1 MSQTS
6 IEIKPTFEY
15 LKELEE
21 QLYEFELS
29 EVEMTLEGHNL
40 YKLIEKL
47 MDMTFKSKDDDV
59 KVRLALLEKKARD
72 CYDCIKSRLVV
83 QN

>member
-1 MSQTS
+1 MSQAN
-6 IEIKPTFEY
+6 IEIKPTFDY

-29 EVEMTLEGHNL
+29 EVEMTLEMNTL
-40 YKLIEKL
+40 YELIEKL
-47 MDMTFKSKDDDV
+47 MDMTFKSKDDKMKV
-59 KVRLALLEKKARD
+59 KLALLEKKARE
-72 CYDCIKSRLVV
+72 CHDCIKSRLVV

>member
-1 MSQTS
+1 MSQTN
-6 IEIKPTFEY
+6 IETKPTFDY

-21 QLYEFELS
+21 QLSEFELS
-29 EVEMTLEGHNL
+29 DVEMTLEMHTL

-47 MDMTFKSKDDDV
+47 MDMTFKSKDDKM
-59 KVRLALLEKKARD
+59 KVRLALLEKKARE
-72 CYDCIKSRLVV
+72 CHDCIKSRLVV